1 VAALID
7 LEGGG
12 RPWAICAEFQSEP
25 DFDMSDR
32 LLVLLGLLRL
42 TERPSPERGDRYWV
56 GAVVV
61 NLTGKG
67 LTQRDIE
74 WRGAGLHLLL
84 QPREWNLEEVDAGQ
98 TLDEV
103 ERGEAPRE
111 ALVWLP
117 LMKRG
122 SEPGMIERW
131 LELAGQ
137 ETDRQRRG
145 DLALAQVFAEL
156 VNRQDVWRKAL
167 ERANMKESTIIK
179 QIEEKA
185 FNEGMAEGEVK
196 GEARGEA
203 LGIAKSLIQLLE
215 ERFKTLPEDLRK
227 AILAVQDGKCLSGW
241 HKIAVKARSLRRFR
255 QKAEI

>member
-1 VAALID
+1 VWDTVAALTD

-12 RPWAICAEFQSEP
+12 RPWAICVEFQSEP

-32 LLVLLGLLRL
+32 LLVILGLLRL

-56 GAVVV
+56 GAVVI

-67 LTQRDIE
+67 QAQRDLE

-84 QPREWNLEEVDAGQ
+84 QPREWSLEEVDAGQ

-103 ERGEAPRE
+103 ENGEAPRE
-111 ALVWLP
+111 ILVWLP

-156 VNRQDVWRKAL
+156 VNAQGVWSKAL
-167 ERANMKESTIIK
+167 EGWNMKESTIIK
-179 QIEEKA
+179 QLEDA
-185 FNEGMAEGEVK
+185 AEAKGVLK
-196 GEARGEA
+196 GEAKGT
-203 LGIAKSLIQLLE
+203 AKSLLKILQK
-215 ERFKTLPEDLRK
+215 RFKAVPEDLRA
-227 AILAVQDGKCLSGW
+227 AILAVQDDARLSTW
-241 HKIAVKARSLRRFR
+241 LDIALESRSLRRFR
-255 QKAEI
+255 QETNV